1 MIKNIIIYEK
11 TITVSS
17 DGRIYDD
24 KGVEKRQQTYPEGYK
39 YVAIAGHNCLVHRLV
54 ARTFLEGYSEDLQ
67 VHHINEDKADNR
79 LENLCLM
86 TMKDHIHHHKQIL
99 PETKT
104 CEVCGKEFTP
114 NPTKRRRAVVCS
126 NDCKLEL
133 DKVHALKRQK
143 PINQFDMNGLLV
155 KSWKSARAAQNET
168 GYFES
173 NINKCCN
180 GHIQSYKGYVW
191 KYA

>member
-54 ARTFLEGYSEDLQ
+54 ARAFLENYSEDLV
-67 VHHINEDKADNR
+67 VHHINGDKTDNR
-79 LENLCLM
+79 VENLMLM
-86 TMKDHIHHHKQIL
+86 TDREHHIFHQQIL
-99 PETKT
+99 PLKKI
-104 CEVCGKEFTP
+104 CEICGKEFTP
-114 NPTKRRRAVVCS
+114 NPTKRRRAHVCS
-126 NDCKLEL
+126 NECKIEL
-133 DKVHALKRQK
+133 DKIHAAKRQR
-143 PINQFDMNGLLV
+143 PINQFSKDGILI
-155 KSWKSARAAQNET
+155 KQWESATCVYKEL
-168 GYFES
+168 GYERS

-191 KYA
+191 EYA